1 MKTKDFSKIYLSI
14 LLLHL
19 VVIYKPDSIEL
30 YYLSKPLLLFSLTA
44 FFIHK
49 NGFTNT
55 AVKQVAAALMLS
67 LVGDVLLMRDGE
79 IFFLGGMA
87 AFLLAHVFYILFY
100 FRQKL
105 KAQIAPLLGG
115 VAIAAAGL
123 WSLYS
128 YVHTPGDLAPYL
140 YVYGIVLGAHFVMS
154 ALFASAN
161 KGLQW
166 LSALGAFL
174 FLISDL
180 ILAFN
185 KFNESSVYLSVAVML
200 TYGMAQ
206 YCIVLSINDYLEK
219 RSED

>member
-44 FFIHK
+44 FFVHK
-49 NGFTNT
+49 NGFSTT
-55 AVKQVAAALMLS
+55 AVKMVVAALTLS
-67 LVGDVLLMRDGE
+67 LAGDVLLMREGE
-79 IFFLGGMA
+79 YFFLGGMG
-87 AFLLAHVFYILFY
+87 AFLLAHVFYLLFY

-105 KAQIAPLLGG
+105 RTVVLPMLGG
-115 VAIAAAGL
+115 LVVSGAGL

-128 YVHTPGDLAPYL
+128 FVNTPSELEPYL
-140 YVYGIVLGAHFVMS
+140 YVYAVVLGAHFVVSM
-154 ALFASAN
+154 LFASRN
-161 KGLQW
+161 KGKQW

-174 FLISDL
+174 FLSSDL

-185 KFNESSVYLSVAVML
+185 KFNESSVYLSIAVML
-200 TYGMAQ
+200 TYGLAQ
-206 YCIVLSINDYLEK
+206 FCIVLSINDYLGKQEVN
-219 RSED
+219 